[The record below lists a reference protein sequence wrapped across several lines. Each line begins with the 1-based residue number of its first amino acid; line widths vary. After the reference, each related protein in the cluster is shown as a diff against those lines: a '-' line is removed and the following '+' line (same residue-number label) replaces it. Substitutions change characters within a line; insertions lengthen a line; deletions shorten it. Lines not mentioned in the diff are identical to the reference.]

1 MSDEALEVLDGLEP
15 AVESDVPETEVP
27 EVDAPEGAEPETP
40 EGQEPADKQAPDARQ
55 LPKEVQRALK
65 ALRENPETAKVARE
79 LNDSFFRERAYQKH
93 GTVAQIA
100 EMASTIQ
107 QLGGAEGITAMRGEI
122 DEYAQELSQFTEG
135 NAEVLEKWA
144 KQAPQGLIK
153 LATPF
158 LNKLYEIDNA
168 AYGRAVAPSIAGTL
182 RNYGID
188 QNGLQALVN
197 STDPAAKAIGAKLQE
212 LMGVLTETMRNA
224 PKQDDAKV
232 SELSKREEAL
242 LTRESNVQ
250 IRDVARDTIGNQNS
264 LIDRGV
270 APLLKGRP
278 LGTEAKADL
287 IAGIKGNLEK
297 LFAADK
303 TYGQHVSAALETI
316 KQGVKA
322 GKNVDEQ
329 KRSLTRYINAKTEE
343 LVPKAVRSTWNIRY
357 GTATPQKNGNGT
369 PPKNPAPAGMLS
381 RAPKLA
387 EMDKVTNY
395 QNLWI
400 MNKGFIKGRA
410 VSWR

>member
-1 MSDEALEVLDGLEP
+1 MDDLEVLAAPDGLETDL
-15 AVESDVPETEVP
+15 STDVQTPEEP
-27 EVDAPEGAEPETP
+27 EIDAPEGAEPETP
-40 EGQEPADKQAPDARQ
+40 EGQEPADKQVPDARQ

-65 ALRENPETAKVARE
+65 ALRENPDTAKVARE

-188 QNGLQALVN
+188 QNGLQTLVN

-250 IRDVARDTIGNQNS
+250 IRDVARDTIGNQNT
-264 LIDRGV
+264 LIDRGLV
-270 APLLKGRP
+270 TNLKQRP
-278 LGTEAKADL
+278 LGPEAKTNL
-287 IAGIKGNLEK
+287 IGGIKGTLEK
-297 LFAADK
+297 MFAADK
-303 TYGQHVSAALETI
+303 TYGHHVSAALEAI
-316 KQGVKA
+316 KQGVKSS
-322 GKNVDEQ
+322 KNVDEQ
-329 KRSLTRYINAKTEE
+329 KKSLTRYINAKTEE
-343 LVPKAVRSTWNIRY
+343 LVPKAIRKEWNERY
-357 GTATPQKNGNGT
+357 GTSAPPKNGNGT
-369 PPKNPAPAGMLS
+369 PPKAPTPAGKLN
-381 RAPKLA
+381 RTPRLA
-387 EMDKVTNY
+387 ELDKVANY
-395 QNLWI
+395 QTLFI

-410 VSWR
+410 VSW

>member
-40 EGQEPADKQAPDARQ
+40 EGQEPADKQVPDARQ

-188 QNGLQALVN
+188 QNGLQTLIN

-232 SELSKREEAL
+232 SELSKREQAL

-287 IAGIKGNLEK
+287 ITGIKGNLEK

-303 TYGQHVSAALETI
+303 TYGQHVSAALEAI

-322 GKNVDEQ
+322 SKNVDEQ

-357 GTATPQKNGNGT
+357 GTAAPAKAAPNG
-369 PPKNPAPAGMLS
+369 KAAPAPAGKLN

-387 EMDKVTNY
+387 EMDKIPNY

-400 MNKGFIKGRA
+400 MNKGKIKGRE
-410 VSWR
+410 VTW